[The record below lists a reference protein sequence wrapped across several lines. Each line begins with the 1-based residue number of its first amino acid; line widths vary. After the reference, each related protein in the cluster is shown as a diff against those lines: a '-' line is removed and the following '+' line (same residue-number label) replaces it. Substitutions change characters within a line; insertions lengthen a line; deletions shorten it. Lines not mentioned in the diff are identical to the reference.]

1 MRTRVLI
8 AVVTVVSGVLSLPG
22 SAHATG
28 LGGLALPLPLVAP
41 APHPTAAPAAAAG
54 LEGVPRF
61 DHVFTI
67 VLENENFDTSWNTSG
82 PSGPTYLQQ
91 LKAQGSF
98 ADEYFGVSHVSA
110 GNYIAMTSGQLP
122 NPLFDTDCMVS
133 WGLCETT
140 EKLTLDGGRSI
151 ADQVEGT
158 GQTWKA
164 YMDAMA
170 VPCQHPALTDLQDPY
185 QVGYATRHD
194 PFVYYPP
201 IVENQARCD
210 SHVVNYANLNADLGS
225 ATTTPNYAFI
235 TPDTCH
241 DGHDTPCAA
250 PDTGPGGLDS
260 ANAWLSTEV
269 PKILNSPAF
278 TTQRSL
284 LLITFDENGIS
295 DIPGCCGA
303 LADVNQLV
311 AGGAPTVSG
320 VAALGGRIGILA
332 IGSAGSG
339 VQAGKV
345 VHSPYD
351 HWSYL
356 RTVEDALGIGEYLN
370 VAGLP
375 ITSPMVDLLT

>member
-1 MRTRVLI
+1 M
-8 AVVTVVSGVLSLPG
+8 SGVLTLPG
-22 SAHATG
+22 SAHAAG

-41 APHPTAAPAAAAG
+41 ASHPAAAPAA
-54 LEGVPRF
+54 LEGVPRY

-67 VLENENFDTSWNTSG
+67 VLENENYDSTWNTPAAG
-82 PSGPTYLQQ
+82 GGPTYLQS
-91 LKAQGSF
+91 LRSQGAF
-98 ADEYFGVSHVSA
+98 ADQYFGVSHVSA

-122 NPLFDTDCMVS
+122 NPVFDTDCIIS
-133 WGLCETT
+133 WGICETT

-151 ADQVEGT
+151 ADQVEGS

-164 YMDAMA
+164 YMDGMA

-185 QVGYATRHD
+185 QNGYATRHD

-201 IVENQARCD
+201 IVENAARCS
-210 SHVVNYANLNADLGS
+210 SHVVNYSQLDTDLLS
-225 ATTTPNYAFI
+225 AATTPSYAFI

-241 DGHDTPCAA
+241 DGHDAPCVA

-278 TTQRSL
+278 TTQRGL

-311 AGGAPTVSG
+311 AGGPPTVSG
-320 VAALGGRIGILA
+320 VAALGGRIGLLA
-332 IGSAGSG
+332 IGSTGSG
-339 VQAGKV
+339 IQAGKV

-356 RTVEDALGIGEYLN
+356 RTVEDTLGISEYLN

-375 ITSPMVDLLT
+375 ITSPMADLLT